1 MRYLI
6 LIPVIHQVSRRLRLT
21 VRETLTYAAELRLP
35 SSVNA
40 TERQGLVEEII
51 LELGLK
57 ECANTV
63 VGDGYRRRGCSG
75 GERRRV
81 SIGVQMLANPSV
93 LWLDEP
99 TTGLDA
105 TSAYQLVNTL
115 KHLASK
121 GRTIVT
127 TIHQPRSDIF
137 FLFDRITVLTRG
149 RCTYSGPTSECLSW
163 FEELLPKGLREHV
176 NPADYLSKFTPHLR
190 PNPSYAD
197 MIALSVDISSVDT
210 RTSEAE
216 LQTQAQVDRLIS
228 AWEVES
234 GKVFTSTLTQ
244 GRTDS
249 TSSLVS
255 PQGTRVKHSAPLYRQ
270 IRVLTSRSIITT
282 YRDPMG
288 LMASWA
294 EGILMGLVGGLVF
307 LHLPKSSSGIRS
319 REGALYISASLQG
332 A

>member
-1 MRYLI
+1 MCSFLRAWTHIAFLI
-6 LIPVIHQVSRRLRLT
+6 QLVSFRRSLT

-40 TERQGLVEEII
+40 SERQRLVEEII

-149 RCTYSGPTSECLSW
+149 RCTYSGPTSECLPW
-163 FEELLPKGLREHV
+163 FEVLLPKGLREHV
-176 NPADYLSKFTPHLR
+176 NPADYLSKFHLYL
-190 PNPSYAD
+190 PINSH
-197 MIALSVDISSVDT
+197 M
-210 RTSEAE
+210 
-216 LQTQAQVDRLIS
+216 
-228 AWEVES
+228 
-234 GKVFTSTLTQ
+234 LTWLLCQ
-244 GRTDS
+244 S
-249 TSSLVS
+249 TS
-255 PQGTRVKHSAPLYRQ
+255 PQ
-270 IRVLTSRSIITT
+270 
-282 YRDPMG
+282 
-288 LMASWA
+288 
-294 EGILMGLVGGLVF
+294 
-307 LHLPKSSSGIRS
+307 
-319 REGALYISASLQG
+319 
-332 A
+332 